1 MGLFKKQS
9 TWIGF
14 NALKGH
20 NDPPQILKFVEQYI
34 DYDKIWEKELENKL
48 GDFYEAM
55 GWEKPNSN
63 LQKASQFFGF

>member
-1 MGLFKKQS
+1 MD
-9 TWIGF
+9 WIQR
-14 NALKGH
+14 LKGH

-48 GDFYEAM
+48 GDFMM

-63 LQKASQFFGF
+63 LQKITIFWILNIN